1 MVMANVGG
9 KTVEEA
15 KERLTYWEV
24 VEFWIPYQRRHG
36 SLNSTERM
44 ELGFA
49 QLCRLVNH
57 AVGGHAQLEDFLP
70 HRQEERQGTPEEVMA
85 ILMGKR
91 T

>member
-1 MVMANVGG
+1 MVMAGVGG

-15 KERLTYWEV
+15 KDRLTFWEV
-24 VEFWIPYQRRHG
+24 QEFWIPYQSRHG
-36 SLNSTERM
+36 SFNSTERM

-57 AVGGHAQLEDFLP
+57 AAGGHARLEDFLP
-70 HRQEERQGTPEEVMA
+70 RREGEQHGTPEQVMA